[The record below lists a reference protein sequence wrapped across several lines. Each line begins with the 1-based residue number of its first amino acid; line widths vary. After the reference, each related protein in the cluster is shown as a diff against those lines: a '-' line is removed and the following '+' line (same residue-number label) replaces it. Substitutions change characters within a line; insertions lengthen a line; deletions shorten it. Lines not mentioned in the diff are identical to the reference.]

1 MRNCSNCNER
11 HLDRDCPNRPPTEP
25 LRAPATAAG
34 AGTADPPK
42 QRASCASRPATIAPR
57 ATAPELPATCHRDD
71 TAATCPGTGEQKA
84 RPSANHSA
92 LRSRAHPRTSA
103 LRFGIEHTKIGWT
116 SPHEAG
122 NTDAP
127 NSLWAPGA
135 GYSRPALSARRA
147 SSKLSGPTY
156 SMFAERNLAQPPH
169 DTSATP
175 SSFGNT
181 LGGSLAS
188 LAMRLL
194 CLLLSAAPPK
204 ESQQSPDTPPPTD
217 ATTPPLCDD
226 TSAEAKP
233 AQCPAT
239 PPSPIRCASSASTEA
254 EPAQRPATPP
264 SPIQCARSAS
274 TELTPSL
281 ELDTAKPNPLGD
293 DTPASRDS
301 PPPTPPTPPAPGD
314 GPPAPPPSP
323 PPSPPTSPMPVRPSS
338 APPSPPPSP
347 PTPRHLCAIQSCD
360 RPTYADERPG
370 ILAICC
376 NRRHQLL
383 HTALQCPPVCAIAEC
398 TRPVHIDEQAAIVHD
413 YCGITQARLAATR
426 GETTFLQ
433 DRPAA
438 VAGAEVCAYAG
449 RM

>member
-1 MRNCSNCNER
+1 MSAIWTATAPT
-11 HLDRDCPNRPPTEP
+11 DRRPSLYAPRPPRPALAPRTLP
-25 LRAPATAAG
+25 SSGHHAHRDRPPSPRGQQPPSYLLPATA
-34 AGTADPPK
+34 TTPPPPVPVLVSK
-42 QRASCASRPATIAPR
+42 KPAPALTTRRFAPAR
-57 ATAPELPATCHRDD
+57 TPAP
-71 TAATCPGTGEQKA
+71 
-84 RPSANHSA
+84 A
-92 LRSRAHPRTSA
+92 LSA